1 MERSNGIWT
10 GSLCREIKPV
20 SPKVYSGLFTNC
32 LRHSLVRLR
41 EGRKGISV
49 TGWRRARGPRM
60 VARLT
65 STWFGWRDSSLW
77 HRNWSP
83 VLILIITALR
93 SPGIGKAD
101 YHRIIGLGIRKHLDV
116 ICFIFSQSTAILSTV
131 FVIVFWRVGGKGP
144 VLLKYNFGTVK
155 FTI

>member
-10 GSLCREIKPV
+10 GSLCREIKLV

-83 VLILIITALR
+83 VSTLIITALR
-93 SPGIGKAD
+93 SPGVGKAD
-101 YHRIIGLGIRKHLDV
+101 YHKIIGLGIRSHL
-116 ICFIFSQSTAILSTV
+116 FHPLQSTAILSTV
-131 FVIVFWRVGGKGP
+131 FVIVFWGVGGEGP